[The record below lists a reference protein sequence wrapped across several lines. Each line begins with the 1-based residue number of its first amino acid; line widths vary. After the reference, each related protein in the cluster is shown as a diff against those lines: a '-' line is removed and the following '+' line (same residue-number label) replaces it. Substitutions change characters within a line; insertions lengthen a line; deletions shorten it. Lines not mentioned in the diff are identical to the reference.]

1 MSVQTIKIVQ
11 SMLAGNDDVAARNRL
26 RFQAASVYAVNLM
39 ASPGAGKTSLIV
51 KTMAAL
57 RDRAAIGVIEGDI
70 AGSIDAEKV
79 LAAGAEAAVQIN
91 TGGSCHLEAH
101 MVRRALDQMD
111 LGRLD
116 IVFIENVGNLICPN
130 HWALGEQLKLCL
142 SSAAEGHDK
151 PIKYPEIFTSADVIV
166 LNKVDLIEM
175 VDFEREAFYESVRA
189 LNPRAP
195 IFEVSCRTGSGMD
208 AWADWLLGQRHAM
221 QGQVLSKGGNTT

>member
-11 SMLAGNDDVAARNRL
+11 SMLAGNDDVAAGNRL
-26 RFQAASVYAVNLM
+26 RFQDASVYAVNLM
-39 ASPGAGKTSLIV
+39 ASPGAGKTSLIL

-57 RDRAAIGVIEGDI
+57 HGRAAIGVIEGDI

-79 LAAGAEAAVQIN
+79 LAAGAGAAVQIN
-91 TGGSCHLEAH
+91 TGGNCHLEAH
-101 MVRRALDQMD
+101 MVRRALDEMD
-111 LGRLD
+111 LTRLD

-130 HWALGEQLKLCL
+130 HWALGENLKLCL

-175 VDFEREAFYESVRA
+175 VDFEREAFYASVRA
-189 LNPRAP
+189 LNRRAP
-195 IFEVSCRTGSGMD
+195 IFEVSCRTGSGID
-208 AWADWLLGQRHAM
+208 AWANWLLDQRNAM
-221 QGQVLSKGGNTT
+221 RSQVLSKGGNKT